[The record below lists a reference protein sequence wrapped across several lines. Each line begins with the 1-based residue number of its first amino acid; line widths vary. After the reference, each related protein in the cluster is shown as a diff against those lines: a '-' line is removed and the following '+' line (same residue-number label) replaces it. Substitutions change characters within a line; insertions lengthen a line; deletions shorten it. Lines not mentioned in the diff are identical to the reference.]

1 MTRFAYFRTGLALSM
16 LSLSGCGMV
25 PALMGGPAQAPAPL
39 ARTAIDEQA
48 LNIGYEGYD
57 AILTAVDGL
66 VASGRLV
73 RGSPKAL
80 QVRHYLIV
88 VRDALNAAT
97 AAAHAGNATDY
108 TTAVRDATAAFTSI
122 RTLLGA

>member
-1 MTRFAYFRTGLALSM
+1 MIRKPLLLLAALS
-16 LSLSGCGMV
+16 LGGCAAI
-25 PALMGGPAQAPAPL
+25 PALMGLPVAPPAPL
-39 ARTAIDEQA
+39 AHIAIDEQA
-48 LNIGYEGYD
+48 LNIGYEAYD

-80 QVRHYLIV
+80 QVQHYLIV
-88 VRDALNAAT
+88 IRDTLNAAT

-108 TTAVRDATAAFTSI
+108 GTAVRSVTAAFTSV
-122 RTLLGA
+122 RTLLGAAS